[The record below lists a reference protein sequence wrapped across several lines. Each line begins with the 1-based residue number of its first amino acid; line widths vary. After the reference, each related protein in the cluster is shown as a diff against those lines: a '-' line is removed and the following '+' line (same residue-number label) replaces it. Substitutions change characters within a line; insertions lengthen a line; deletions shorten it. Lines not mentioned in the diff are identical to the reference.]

1 MAAYKYELASTNADG
16 FALPIATT
24 TKKFQVEGYRRLCI
38 WLLALLAVAGISI
51 VSALTIRDY
60 GREPAGKAEGNRQTE
75 ECGTSPAEARQLGCV
90 FDIIIMGWTPDR
102 CHDGELSAEFLAKRD
117 WKFFAHANTTQP
129 ALSAYD
135 IVEGEWDNIYVDYEF
150 QLFHCVYLWRK
161 TQRAT
166 IRDGILDGYTAD
178 PHVVNHCE
186 ATILDETFASPSAYV
201 KYSSCPWVPSDSGRL
216 GWYRVMD
223 GKKVHRQA

>member
-1 MAAYKYELASTNADG
+1 MH
-16 FALPIATT
+16 
-24 TKKFQVEGYRRLCI
+24 
-38 WLLALLAVAGISI
+38 
-51 VSALTIRDY
+51 DY
-60 GREPAGKAEGNRQTE
+60 GRKPAGKAEENRQTE

-90 FDIIIMGWTPDR
+90 FDIIVMGWTPDR

-135 IVEGEWDNIYVDYEF
+135 IVKGEWDNIYVDYEF

-166 IRDGILDGYTAD
+166 ARDSILDGYTAD

-186 ATILDETFASPSAYV
+186 ATILDETFASPSTDFFIEEKVGMYLDKLQMVVYPVYA
-201 KYSSCPWVPSDSGRL
+201 
-216 GWYRVMD
+216 GWMIQTVFSY
-223 GKKVHRQA
+223 